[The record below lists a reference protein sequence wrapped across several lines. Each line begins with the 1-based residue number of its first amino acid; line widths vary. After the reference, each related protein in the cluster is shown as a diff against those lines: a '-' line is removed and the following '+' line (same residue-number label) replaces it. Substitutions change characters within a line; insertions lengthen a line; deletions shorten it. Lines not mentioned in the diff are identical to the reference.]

1 MTYTPEQIPQIALK
15 DLKEIEEPNI
25 MDLSPI
31 EKRDLAKSTS
41 SANILRSLATDK
53 NSSIRCG
60 VAVNPNTPEDALR
73 TLATDKNSSIRYGVA
88 VNPNTPA
95 DILRSLA
102 TDEYCN
108 VRYGVAVNPNTPA
121 DILRSLAT
129 DKNSSIRYV
138 VTLNPN
144 YKPEPYKTL
153 ELTKIQYDAI
163 KQLIDSCKNSD
174 LLNINL

>member
-102 TDEYCN
+102 TD
-108 VRYGVAVNPNTPA
+108 
-121 DILRSLAT
+121 
-129 DKNSSIRYV
+129 KNSSIRYV